1 MARPRNFDEQDV
13 LRKAINLFWR
23 QGYKATSMEDLVQVL
38 GISRA
43 SLYDTF
49 GDKHQLYLRA
59 LGEYDKESNEV
70 ATSLLRP
77 DRPAPEAIR
86 DLLEAAMASST
97 GTDRQWG
104 CFMVNSLIELAPHDE
119 DVALLVSRQQRN
131 LEEQLTNVLVR
142 GQAEGTIARH
152 YAPEALVA
160 FIFNTI
166 TGVRAL
172 GKTQSSPATLR
183 AVVDIAMSTLLVP
196 ATT

>member
-1 MARPRNFDEQDV
+1 MARPRNFNEQDV
-13 LRKAINLFWR
+13 LRKAVNLFWR
-23 QGYKATSMEDLVQVL
+23 QGYKATSMEDLIQVL

-59 LGEYDKESNEV
+59 LSEYDKDANEEV
-70 ATSLLRP
+70 TTLLGAE
-77 DRPAPEAIR
+77 RPAPEAIR
-86 DLLEAAMASST
+86 ALLEAAVASST
-97 GTDRQWG
+97 GTARQWG

-119 DVALLVSRQQRN
+119 DVALVVARQQRH
-131 LEEQLTNVLVR
+131 LEEQLLKVLVR

-152 YAPEALVA
+152 YEPAALVA

-183 AVVDIAMSTLLVP
+183 AVVDIAMNTLQVP
-196 ATT
+196 AGT